1 MNVFDSYTKEV
12 IIALN
17 KAEVKYIVVG
27 GYAVNFHGYHR
38 GTGDIDL
45 WIEPTNENK
54 NKITNALKLLNIDEE
69 IINLIK
75 SFDFTKPIV
84 FSDGEVPFKIDFMTY
99 VSHVN
104 FNEAWSQKVET
115 EIDTISISFIN
126 LNHLVVS
133 KFNTGRLKDK
143 ADIEELQ
150 KIQKYRK

>member
-12 IIALN
+12 ILALN
-17 KAEVKYIVVG
+17 ESKVNYIVVG

-54 NKITNALKLLNIDEE
+54 NRIINALKLLNIDNDVT
-69 IINLIK
+69 NLIET
-75 SFDFTKPIV
+75 FDFTKPIV
-84 FSDGEVPFKIDFMTY
+84 FSDGEVPFKIDFMTF

-104 FNEAWSQKVET
+104 FEEAWLEKIDT
-115 EIDTISISFIN
+115 EIDAIPISFIN

-150 KIQKYRK
+150 KIQKYKQ

>member
-1 MNVFDSYTKEV
+1 MNIFDNYTKDV

-17 KAEVKYIVVG
+17 KAEVKYLVVG

-54 NKITNALKLLNIDEE
+54 INIINALKILNIDDEMTNQ
-69 IINLIK
+69 IL

-99 VSHVN
+99 VSHVE
-104 FNEAWSQKVET
+104 FKEAWKQKINT
-115 EIDTISISFIN
+115 QIDGISVSFIN
-126 LNHLVVS
+126 LNHLIIS

-150 KIQKYRK
+150 KIQKYKQ

>member
-1 MNVFDSYTKEV
+1 
-12 IIALN
+12 
-17 KAEVKYIVVG
+17 
-27 GYAVNFHGYHR
+27 
-38 GTGDIDL
+38 
-45 WIEPTNENK
+45 
-54 NKITNALKLLNIDEE
+54 
-69 IINLIK
+69 
-75 SFDFTKPIV
+75 
-84 FSDGEVPFKIDFMTY
+84 MTY

-133 KFNTGRLKDK
+133 KFNTGRLKDQ

>member
-84 FSDGEVPFKIDFMTY
+84 FSDGEVP
-99 VSHVN
+99 V
-104 FNEAWSQKVET
+104 
-115 EIDTISISFIN
+115 
-126 LNHLVVS
+126 
-133 KFNTGRLKDK
+133 R
-143 ADIEELQ
+143 
-150 KIQKYRK
+150 